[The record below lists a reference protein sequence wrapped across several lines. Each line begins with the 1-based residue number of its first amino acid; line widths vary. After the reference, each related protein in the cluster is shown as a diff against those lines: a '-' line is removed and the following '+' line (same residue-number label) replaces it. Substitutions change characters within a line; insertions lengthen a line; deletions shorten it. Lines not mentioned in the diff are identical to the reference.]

1 MEPVDKRKLDREIK
15 PTGVTDNQESASAE
29 SDLSKEEVSEKVEV
43 KSDADEGDKPK
54 FGRRRRRASSS
65 GVLTP
70 SS

>member
-15 PTGVTDNQESASAE
+15 PTGAVESQESEPAASVVEEKVEEPKAE
-29 SDLSKEEVSEKVEV
+29 SDQQGDSE
-43 KSDADEGDKPK
+43 KPK

-70 SS
+70 NS

>member
-15 PTGVTDNQESASAE
+15 PTGAAENQESSTPISE
-29 SDLSKEEVSEKVEV
+29 SSSEEDLEKVEE
-43 KSDADEGDKPK
+43 KSEPSEGDKPK

>member
-15 PTGVTDNQESASAE
+15 PTGAAENQESPTE
-29 SDLSKEEVSEKVEV
+29 QEVEKVEE
-43 KSDADEGDKPK
+43 KSEPSEAEKPK

>member
-15 PTGVTDNQESASAE
+15 PSGAAENQESPTEQEGENVAE
-29 SDLSKEEVSEKVEV
+29 KSEPSE
-43 KSDADEGDKPK
+43 AEKPK

>member
-15 PTGVTDNQESASAE
+15 PTGVADNQESSVE
-29 SDLSKEEVSEKVEV
+29 SDLSKEVVSEKVEV